1 MTYDDAHKDRIIADA
16 AAVIWELGEATT
28 GCGVDGVAVRK
39 LQALRESLKPPS
51 ELPSDEELMGIF
63 ALHNTPYEGIRSL
76 YAHALEL
83 AAERCRTQRD
93 SYGHGTSYHRAH
105 NEMAVN
111 LDGLAA
117 EMRARK

>member
-1 MTYDDAHKDRIIADA
+1 MTYDDAHKDRIIAA
-16 AAVIWELGEATT
+16 AKEALD
-28 GCGVDGVAVRK
+28 GWGVGRDVAGPMH
-39 LQALRESLKPPS
+39 LLRESLKRPS
-51 ELPSDEELMGIF
+51 VLPSDEELMGIF